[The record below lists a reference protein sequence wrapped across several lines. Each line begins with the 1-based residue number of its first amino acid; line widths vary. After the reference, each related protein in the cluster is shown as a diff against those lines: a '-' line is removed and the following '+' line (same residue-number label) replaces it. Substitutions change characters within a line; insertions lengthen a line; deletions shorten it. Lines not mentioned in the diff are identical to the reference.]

1 MNSLRANE
9 RAREPPLFQRGA
21 GGISFGTTQP
31 LAFLEG
37 SLHQVSFWLPEPGW
51 LRFYM
56 WFHIGMGWFLTTLFG
71 VGLTGLVRRVTTGE
85 GSP

>member
-1 MNSLRANE
+1 
-9 RAREPPLFQRGA
+9 
-21 GGISFGTTQP
+21 
-31 LAFLEG
+31 
-37 SLHQVSFWLPEPGW
+37 
-51 LRFYM
+51 M